1 MEDLATDRI
10 YRLMISQRMRHS
22 DRVEILG
29 ETGLP
34 IRHTPE
40 LIRDLFEEEL
50 ARLLRETAALLI
62 RWQLRRSEKRG
73 RSVKR

>member
-1 MEDLATDRI
+1 
-10 YRLMISQRMRHS
+10 
-22 DRVEILG
+22 VEILG

-50 ARLLRETAALLI
+50 ARLLRETAASTDPLAAATLREARAISEEMI
-62 RWQLRRSEKRG
+62 RREEFNPA
-73 RSVKR
+73 